1 MTGMDV
7 RYAEA
12 KAAMLAQVGPPD
24 SPAWS
29 KAVPATPDWAVR
41 DVVAHVT
48 GLAVDTAAG
57 TLPGDLNL
65 MEQFRDPEVAAARDE
80 FADGQVLRRRALSP
94 QDLLTEWAEAEPDL
108 LARLRGE
115 SGGLPFGYDVV
126 VTTDLCVHTDDVANA
141 LGLPPN
147 RDLSAAR
154 VALAGYSFGVGYR
167 IRALGLPALGLRY
180 NGKQKVL
187 GEGKPAATLSAE
199 PWELLRVLAGRRS
212 RKQILA
218 LDWEGDPEPYVGL
231 LPAYG
236 EREDALF
243 EG

>member
-1 MTGMDV
+1 MPGMDV

-24 SPAWS
+24 SPSWS
-29 KAVPATPDWAVR
+29 KSVPATPDWTVR

-48 GLAVDTAAG
+48 GIAVAGAAG
-57 TLPGDLNL
+57 VIPGDLNL
-65 MEQFRDPEVAAARDE
+65 LEQFRDPEVVAARNE
-80 FADGQVLRRRALSP
+80 FADGHVARREDSSP
-94 QDLLTEWAEAEPDL
+94 DELLTEWAAAEEEL

-115 SGGLPFGYDVV
+115 NGGLPFGYDVV

-154 VALAGYSFGVGYR
+154 VALAGYAFGVDYR
-167 IRALGLPALGLRY
+167 IRALDLPALGLRY
-180 NGKQKVL
+180 NAKTKVL
-187 GEGKPAATLSAE
+187 GEGEPAATVSAD

-212 RKQILA
+212 REQILA

-236 EREDALF
+236 EREGALA

>member
-12 KAAMLAQVGPPD
+12 KAAMLAQVGPPE
-24 SPAWS
+24 SPSWS
-29 KAVPATPDWAVR
+29 KAVPATPEWAVR

-48 GLAVDTAAG
+48 GLAVDAAAG
-57 TLPGDLNL
+57 TMPIDLNL

-80 FADGQVLRRRALSP
+80 YADGQVLRRQDRPPEALLS
-94 QDLLTEWAEAEPDL
+94 EWAAAEPDL

-115 SGGLPFGYDVV
+115 NGGFPFGFDVV
-126 VTTDLCVHTDDVANA
+126 LTTDLCVHTDDVANA

-147 RDLSAAR
+147 RNLSAAR
-154 VALAGYSFGVGYR
+154 VAVAGYSFGVDYR
-167 IRALGLPALGLRY
+167 IRALDLPALRLRY
-180 NGKQKVL
+180 DGKEKTL
-187 GEGKPAATLSAE
+187 GEGPPAATLSADS
-199 PWELLRVLAGRRS
+199 WELLRVLGGRRS
-212 RKQILA
+212 RRQILA
-218 LDWEGDPEPYVGL
+218 LDWEGDPEPYVRL